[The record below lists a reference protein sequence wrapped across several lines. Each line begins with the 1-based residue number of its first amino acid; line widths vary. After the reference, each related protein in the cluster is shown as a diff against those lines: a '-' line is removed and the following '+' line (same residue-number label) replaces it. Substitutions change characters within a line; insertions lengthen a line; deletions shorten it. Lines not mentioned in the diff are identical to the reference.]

1 MLKLETLFY
10 VILLVLTALS
20 YSVFWYLDTHTEIST
35 WLLLMVF
42 IVLTCTVGVSIFHAM
57 LMMLANHM
65 VPNIEARDIDELLL
79 SYKELYTGVSQ
90 MRQWIAGTI
99 AACPQGIVTLSPDLS
114 IEEVN
119 QGALEILG
127 THIIGNS
134 IVKAIPDHTMYNAL
148 QSALANLEVT
158 NSTALI
164 NGTYYSVLIKVHTW
178 EEKVKSVVLMIFRPS
193 ANNTVF
199 SGYDSDIVHDIRTP
213 VTAILNAT
221 EILKQDG
228 SDPQVLQKFLPLID
242 EQSKRLYHIAKNIKA
257 RQECH

>member
-1 MLKLETLFY
+1 
-10 VILLVLTALS
+10 
-20 YSVFWYLDTHTEIST
+20 
-35 WLLLMVF
+35 
-42 IVLTCTVGVSIFHAM
+42 
-57 LMMLANHM
+57 
-65 VPNIEARDIDELLL
+65 
-79 SYKELYTGVSQ
+79 
-90 MRQWIAGTI
+90 
-99 AACPQGIVTLSPDLS
+99 
-114 IEEVN
+114 
-119 QGALEILG
+119 
-127 THIIGNS
+127 
-134 IVKAIPDHTMYNAL
+134 MYNAL
-148 QSALANLEVT
+148 QSALASLEVT

-164 NGTYYSVLIKVHTW
+164 NGIYYSVLIKVHTW